1 MSHFPHKKPD
11 KETTM
16 ATRTPKH
23 VDRIALPRVIA
34 DAASAL
40 FARYEHLG
48 EPQRSLHWNAVMK
61 AFNQLYDGVKMD
73 LDIEAKQ
80 IVFPSRTR
88 TGVAHRVTVD
98 LDHGQHTCTCE
109 AHAEQEQPCWHVAA
123 ANLALYILDSQ
134 RPEPAQAQAQ
144 AQEPEPQPHD
154 MHASLVEELRQV
166 REKERAMT
174 GDNSIKLTA
183 GQVRRAELRQLRLW
197 IGAARSAC
205 RKKAQADVDEL
216 FAA

>member
-1 MSHFPHKKPD
+1 
-11 KETTM
+11 M

-40 FARYEHLG
+40 FARYEHLP
-48 EPQRSLHWNAVMK
+48 EPARSLHWNAVAK
-61 AFNQLYDGVKMD
+61 AQNQLYDGVKLD
-73 LDIEAKQ
+73 LDIEARQ

-88 TGVAHRVTVD
+88 TGVSHRVTVD

-109 AHAEQEQPCWHVAA
+109 AHAEQSQACWHVAA

-166 REKERAMT
+166 REKERKLT
-174 GDNSIKLTA
+174 GGNSIELTA

>member
-1 MSHFPHKKPD
+1 
-11 KETTM
+11 M

-40 FARYEHLG
+40 FARYEHLP
-48 EPQRSLHWNAVMK
+48 EPARSLHWNAVAK
-61 AFNQLYDGVKMD
+61 AQNQLYDGVKMD
-73 LDIEAKQ
+73 LDIEARQ

-88 TGVAHRVTVD
+88 TGVSHRVTVD
-98 LDHGQHTCTCE
+98 LDAGQHTCDCE

-134 RPEPAQAQAQ
+134 RPEPQPEPEQSA
-144 AQEPEPQPHD
+144 PEPQQEPHD
-154 MHASLVEELRQV
+154 MHAALVEELRQV